1 MKVNLHII
9 KGYRIG
15 FDSPSKILRSLFMIH
30 NESVNIWT
38 HFLPAILIFC
48 LIFYLLVFVG
58 PTNIMHDFEI
68 ARNKLSEGI
77 SDYSDALN
85 NLTFVVKM
93 KEIKSETNREVEEIT
108 RSIAENYAS
117 FEQGL
122 HDWKTHA

>member
-1 MKVNLHII
+1 MV
-9 KGYRIG
+9 
-15 FDSPSKILRSLFMIH
+15 H

-122 HDWKTHA
+122 QDWKTHA